1 MRALAFLAL
10 IIAGLSL
17 GGCGAMR
24 TLQQD
29 VKSLFGS
36 TKGEPALAV
45 AIRQY
50 EDGKYPEAAESLNT
64 ALYHGLSSA
73 DRVKAHKY
81 LAFVHCISSRPSA
94 CRQEFRRA
102 LAVDPNLELGA
113 AEAGHPIWGP
123 VFRAVQAGRY

>member
-36 TKGEPALAV
+36 AKGEPALAV
-45 AIRQY
+45 GIRQY

-64 ALYHGLSSA
+64 ALYQGLSSA
-73 DRVKAHKY
+73 DRVNAHKY

-94 CRQEFRRA
+94 CREQFRRA
-102 LAVDPNLELGA
+102 LALDPNLELSA

-123 VFRAVQAGRY
+123 VFRAVKAGR

>member
-45 AIRQY
+45 GIRQY

-64 ALYHGLSSA
+64 ALYQGLSSA

-81 LAFVHCISSRPSA
+81 LAFMHCISSRPSA
-94 CRQEFRRA
+94 CREQFRRA
-102 LAVDPNLELGA
+102 LALDPNLELSA

-123 VFRAVQAGRY
+123 VFRAVKAGR